1 MVVVSVCCVWYI
13 CLSGSTLDK
22 ILRLC
27 LAPVF
32 FFRGLTH
39 QRFEIFDRLIFGF
52 RSFMAIS
59 RQKDALETKI
69 LDCTVIQIID
79 GLPYACPVFLGSIVP
94 LVSIMVK
101 PIFLRGQEN
110 IYLNFK
116 FQDFCQLSVLIC
128 AITRH
133 QKHFHFFTSLLS
145 LSMTNIDR

>member
-1 MVVVSVCCVWYI
+1 MRCSWEVDIMVVVSVCCVWYI

-22 ILRLC
+22 ILRPC

-52 RSFMAIS
+52 RSFMVIS
-59 RQKDALETKI
+59 WQKDALETRI

-101 PIFLRGQEN
+101 TIFLRGQEN
-110 IYLNFK
+110 NYLNFK

-128 AITRH
+128 AIKNT
-133 QKHFHFFTSLLS
+133 FTSSLLCS
-145 LSMTNIDR
+145 LSA